1 MAPITDSVEIGRSPE
16 DVFAYARSS
25 VTVELDFAAYG
36 IGQLLRPLALMQAR
50 KSVTKGQQRLKDKLE
65 SCAA

>member
-25 VTVELDFAAYG
+25 ETVELDFAAYG

-50 KSVTKGQQRLKDKLE
+50 KSVTKGRQRLKDKLE
-65 SCAA
+65 SGAA